1 MTTPKESSRNNVI
14 NRGGSRQD
22 GVVPFAVERVR
33 LDGEGG
39 HLFIRYRASSRIALG
54 NELALHRQ
62 PRFGGGGGN
71 QLEDH
76 RVANARLATP
86 VLADPGEETMLD
98 LVPFAGSRRQ
108 VADHDGETR
117 L

>member
-1 MTTPKESSRNNVI
+1 M
-14 NRGGSRQD
+14 
-22 GVVPFAVERVR
+22 ERVR

-39 HLFIRYRASSRIALG
+39 HLFIRYFASRGVEVRI
-54 NELALHRQ
+54 ELALHRQ
-62 PRFGGGGGN
+62 PRFGRGGGN

-76 RVANARLATP
+76 RVADERLATP
-86 VLADPGEETMLD
+86 VLADPGEETMFD

-117 L
+117 LIGQLLQFPLPQAHP